1 MSYLPDYDFIISQ
14 QSSFMDQAII
24 YKKNLFDLVDR
35 KELFAE
41 NDYFFAGRPPLQC
54 DLIYKKNNERL
65 SIIDLHMKCCDSGL
79 NRRKLAANQLYDYLK
94 SHLNKSLS
102 DQYIVLGDWNDDL
115 KDKPGEHCFDNFLK
129 DDTMFFP
136 TYDITYDL
144 KQASY
149 PKEPYVSFLDHIL
162 ISNSLVQNKNYSVKT
177 LPFDDYMGSF
187 NVYEQYISD
196 HMPVLLS
203 IY

>member
-1 MSYLPDYDFIISQ
+1 MPGGIFDINSKINELSELSIQLQDEKIWSDRDKSLELSKKR
-14 QSSFMDQAII
+14 SSLEKEVSEFTKIND
-24 YKKNLFDLVDR
+24 DLVQIKEF
-35 KELFAE
+35 KELYDE
-41 NDYFFAGRPPLQC
+41 DQS
-54 DLIYKKNNERL
+54 DE
-65 SIIDLHMKCCDSGL
+65 
-79 NRRKLAANQLYDYLK
+79 LYDYL
-94 SHLNKSLS
+94 SNEIDLGYSNF
-102 DQYIVLGDWNDDL
+102 IVLGDWNDDL
-115 KDKPGEHCFDNFLK
+115 KDNPGEHCFDNFLK
-129 DDTMFFP
+129 DGTMFFP

-162 ISNSLVQNKNYSVKT
+162 ISNSLVQNKNYYVKT

-203 IY
+203 ICLLYTSPSPRDS